1 MNYARWLP
9 VVAQEDRIRS
19 SAKSVLLHT
28 EGARLEG
35 HIVGDQN
42 QITALGVLWGLHG
55 HLPRQHANVIAALR
69 ALRPEIASHQ
79 QELGH
84 PLMICGKQNFILIS
98 VLRICI

>member
-1 MNYARWLP
+1 MQRRSPRKIALE
-9 VVAQEDRIRS
+9 AQLS
-19 SAKSVLLHT
+19 SVLLHT